1 MDLVGSLRLA
11 DLRLVAAALRS
22 GSLDAAAQGEG
33 VAIGRVLGAL
43 DAVEAALGAAIVER
57 DASSASRL
65 VLTPRGELLGG
76 HLEAIAER
84 ARALRVAA
92 TASSRVVLAAPSF
105 VLDLVMPA
113 LAASGRLSTRGIAA
127 SAADVPLLARSGAVD
142 VLVTVGDVA
151 ELDGPWAS
159 MPVGE
164 LRYGLFGS
172 PAIAHELGPR
182 PSPDDVVA
190 RPFVGCALGPS
201 PALAEKGEDTCPLP
215 RRRRAIAHEAQ
226 TMALACRIAAEAD
239 ALAYGPAS
247 AAAPLVA
254 SGALVEIDVATW
266 DGMRAVTLHVDTAR
280 VSETTH
286 DWLAGVVRSA
296 LRPMSS
302 ASAIV
307 PSAAARELTGS

>member
-113 LAASGRLSTRGIAA
+113 LDRKS
-127 SAADVPLLARSGAVD
+127 
-142 VLVTVGDVA
+142 
-151 ELDGPWAS
+151 
-159 MPVGE
+159 
-164 LRYGLFGS
+164 
-172 PAIAHELGPR
+172 
-182 PSPDDVVA
+182 VV
-190 RPFVGCALGPS
+190 
-201 PALAEKGEDTCPLP
+201 
-215 RRRRAIAHEAQ
+215 
-226 TMALACRIAAEAD
+226 
-239 ALAYGPAS
+239 
-247 AAAPLVA
+247 
-254 SGALVEIDVATW
+254 
-266 DGMRAVTLHVDTAR
+266 
-280 VSETTH
+280 
-286 DWLAGVVRSA
+286 
-296 LRPMSS
+296 
-302 ASAIV
+302 
-307 PSAAARELTGS
+307 